1 MLKTIAYSFIAL
13 VAALLLYAAT
23 KPDTFHVERS
33 TIIKASPEKIFAV
46 LSDFRQ
52 SESWSPYEKKDPAM
66 KRTISGPPSGKGA
79 VYEFDG
85 NKEVGT
91 GRLEITDAAS
101 PSKVVIALDML
112 KPFEG
117 HNTIEYTLDPKGEFT
132 RVTWSM
138 HGRQPYI
145 GKVMSIFMDCD
156 KMIGKDFEAGL
167 ANLKALTERQKGES
181 T

>member
-1 MLKTIAYSFIAL
+1 MLKTIAYSVIAL

-91 GRLEITDAAS
+91 GRLEITDAAP

-117 HNTIEYTLDPKGEFT
+117 HNTIEYTLDTNGEFT

-138 HGRQPYI
+138 HGQQPYI

-181 T
+181 A

>member
-1 MLKTIAYSFIAL
+1 MIRSSRQRRL
-13 VAALLLYAAT
+13 ALLS
-23 KPDTFHVERS
+23 VG
-33 TIIKASPEKIFAV
+33 FAV
-46 LSDFRQ
+46 LPLLFALIRAVSANYDLRMLWMAFASFVGATLVMRVGG
-52 SESWSPYEKKDPAM
+52 AR
-66 KRTISGPPSGKGA
+66 KRRP
-79 VYEFDG
+79 
-85 NKEVGT
+85 
-91 GRLEITDAAS
+91 
-101 PSKVVIALDML
+101 KVVIALDML

-117 HNTIEYTLDPKGEFT
+117 HNTIEYTLDPKGKFT